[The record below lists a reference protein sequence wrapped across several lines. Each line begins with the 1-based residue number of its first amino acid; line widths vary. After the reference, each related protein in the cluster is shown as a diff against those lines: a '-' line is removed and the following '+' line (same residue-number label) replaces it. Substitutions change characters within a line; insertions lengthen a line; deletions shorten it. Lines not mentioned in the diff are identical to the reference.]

1 MSFLFTVLGVS
12 FLSSSAF
19 AGAETSSFNTMSTQS
34 QGKNFWSGR
43 SAVDQNTE
51 TAWMT
56 SANEEDEIP
65 WIQIDGPNSPS
76 KLNQVR
82 LVNGYAKT
90 DQTFKEYTKI
100 KKLKVEAFAFNDSM
114 ELYSTKQFVEI
125 ELKNTKEPQ
134 VIQLP
139 KTLEI
144 KSTSGGKY
152 RFWITDVYKT
162 GEENYPEN
170 IALSELS
177 IFLED
182 SDVTP
187 KIEEEE
193 NVMEGEDVFALLD
206 GSKRS
211 SVKFTTETII
221 GFDGGDT
228 SLTRVAVF
236 AGTDR
241 RYARPKKVQVS
252 VGGRKSVQELP
263 EKMSKKPIWIWLPSV
278 TGYPGGSSWDT
289 TYVQILETYP
299 GSKYPEVQISEIQFR
314 GLISTTLD
322 GIDP

>member
-1 MSFLFTVLGVS
+1 MTFLVS
-12 FLSSSAF
+12 LFGASLLSSSAF
-19 AGAETSSFNTMSTQS
+19 AGAETSSYNTMSTQI
-34 QGKNFWSGR
+34 QGKGFWSGR
-43 SAVDQNTE
+43 SAVDQNTQ

-56 SANEEDEIP
+56 SANEDDEMP

-76 KLNQVR
+76 KLSQIR
-82 LVNGYAKT
+82 LINGYAKT
-90 DQTFKEYTKI
+90 DQTFKDYTKI
-100 KKLKVEAFAFNDSM
+100 KKLKVEAFEFNDSM
-114 ELYSTKQFVEI
+114 ELYSTKQTVEI

-134 VIQLP
+134 TIVLP

-144 KSTSGGKY
+144 TSNSGGKY

-170 IALSELS
+170 ITLTELS

-182 SDVTP
+182 AEVTP

-193 NVMEGEDVFALLD
+193 NMVEGADPFALLD

-211 SVKFTTETII
+211 TVKFTTESII

-228 SLTRVAVF
+228 SLTRVAIF
-236 AGTDR
+236 PGTDR

-252 VGGRKSVQELP
+252 VGGRKAVQELP
-263 EKMSKKPIWIWLPSV
+263 EKMGKKPMWIWLPSV

-289 TYVQILETYP
+289 TYIQVLETYP
-299 GSKYPEVQISEIQFR
+299 GTKYPEVLISEIQFR
-314 GLISTTLD
+314 GLLPTVLE
-322 GIDP
+322 GIEP